1 MGPLMICK
9 ALLKSP
15 VPRLEVQEGQGG
27 PSGVNRCVE
36 GVGLM
41 GFLIIHKCLYNICLD
56 KMLLSVITT
65 DSTLCLILEQV

>member
-36 GVGLM
+36 GVVNG
-41 GFLIIHKCLYNICLD
+41 IAD
-56 KMLLSVITT
+56 SVFVKIG
-65 DSTLCLILEQV
+65 